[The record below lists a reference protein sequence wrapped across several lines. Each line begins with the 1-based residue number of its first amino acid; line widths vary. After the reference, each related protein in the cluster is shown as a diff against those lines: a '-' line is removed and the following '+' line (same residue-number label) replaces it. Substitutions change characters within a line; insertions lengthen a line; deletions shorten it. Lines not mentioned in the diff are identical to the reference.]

1 MSIRDFLDRV
11 EEAVLNSMEIVEDHV
26 ETLRDKFEARE
37 RIEQIKN
44 SGRNRRHKSQKQLR
58 R

>member
-11 EEAVLNSMEIVEDHV
+11 EEVVLNSMEIVEDHV

-44 SGRNRRHKSQKQLR
+44 SGRSRRHKSQKQLR